1 VRRTALGRGFLFF
14 LKIHITGEGDV
25 CQWPRLR
32 LVMELLEQ
40 ELRRQQ
46 TPGASK
52 PIPTRRFIMKIA
64 ALYARVSTTNQQ
76 QNETIASQLDALM
89 PMLVPMTMRSV
100 PITSTKTRALVAPL
114 SIDRLSTPCVT
125 PWQPGNLRPS

>member
-1 VRRTALGRGFLFF
+1 
-14 LKIHITGEGDV
+14 
-25 CQWPRLR
+25 
-32 LVMELLEQ
+32 
-40 ELRRQQ
+40 
-46 TPGASK
+46 
-52 PIPTRRFIMKIA
+52 MKIA

-114 SIDRLSTPCVT
+114 SIDRRSMPWTRRVT
-125 PWQPGNLRPS
+125 NAVSSKTTALIVGEEPGASKLTKAQRLGIELLDEAAFEKLLGG